1 MEENILLVDDNTDFL
16 DSVKDVLEQE
26 GYKVVTAVDAKT
38 ALSLVESASFALVL
52 MDIKMPGMNGV
63 DCFLQMKSRYPAI
76 RVILFTAYALT
87 DLIQIARDNGVV
99 AVMKKPLEMGDLLQ
113 TIEMSSKPA
122 EPSWRILVVEDDR
135 TLCDNLIDVLNAEG
149 YRVAVAHDGIEAVAE
164 SQSDAVDILLLD
176 MKLPNLNGLEVYRLI
191 KSAQPDVVAI
201 IMTGYAKELNDLVD
215 QAISENAFTCITKPL
230 DVDELLTILN
240 AVDSAR
246 RNGTYRKPRPE
257 TF

>member
-1 MEENILLVDDNTDFL
+1 
-16 DSVKDVLEQE
+16 
-26 GYKVVTAVDAKT
+26 
-38 ALSLVESASFALVL
+38 
-52 MDIKMPGMNGV
+52 
-63 DCFLQMKSRYPAI
+63 
-76 RVILFTAYALT
+76 
-87 DLIQIARDNGVV
+87 
-99 AVMKKPLEMGDLLQ
+99 MKKPLEMGDLLQ

-164 SQSDAVDILLLD
+164 SQSGAVDILLLD